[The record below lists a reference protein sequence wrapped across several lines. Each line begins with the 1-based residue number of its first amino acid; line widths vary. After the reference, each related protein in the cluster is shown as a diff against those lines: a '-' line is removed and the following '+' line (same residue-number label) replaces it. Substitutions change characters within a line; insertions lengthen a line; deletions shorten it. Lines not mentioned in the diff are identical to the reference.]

1 MSRFGAGLDELG
13 ARLDAVVGHVLAALM
28 AVAVL
33 NVLWQVGSRF
43 VLEDPSS
50 YTDELARYLLVWIG
64 VLGAAHVTGQK
75 RHLAIEVLPLRFG
88 ARGRARLG
96 LAVEAA
102 VAVFAAAVLVF
113 GGGRLVLLT
122 FELEQ
127 RSSAL
132 GIPLGLVYLVLP
144 LSGVLVLFHGVRA
157 AAGHRRMLHA
167 GEGGS
172 DA

>member
-1 MSRFGAGLDELG
+1 VSRFGAGLD
-13 ARLDAVVGHVLAALM
+13 AWVGRVLVALM
-28 AVAVL
+28 AAAVL
-33 NVLWQVGSRF
+33 NVLWQVASRF
-43 VLEDPSS
+43 VLGDPSS

-102 VAVFAAAVLVF
+102 VAVFAAGVLVF

-127 RSSAL
+127 RSAAL

-144 LSGVLVLFHGVRA
+144 ISGALVMLHCARA
-157 AAGHRRMLHA
+157 VAGHRHA
-167 GEGGS
+167 LGGGERGA

>member
-1 MSRFGAGLDELG
+1 MSRFAHE
-13 ARLDAVVGHVLAALM
+13 LDAAIGRVLAALM
-28 AVAVL
+28 AAAVL

-43 VLEDPSS
+43 VLGDPSG

-75 RHLAIEVLPLRFG
+75 RHLAIEVLPLRFA

-96 LAVEAA
+96 LAAEAA
-102 VAVFAAAVLVF
+102 VALFAAAVLVF

-127 RSSAL
+127 HSSAL

-144 LSGVLVLFHGVRA
+144 LSGALVLFHSARA
-157 AAGHRRMLHA
+157 GLGHLHA
-167 GEGGS
+167 LREADG